1 MLQKTPRKYTK
12 PSYTKNYLR
21 DYPRL
26 DRKKDGTEND
36 IRIVGITNWRD
47 VARERME
54 ERN

>member
-1 MLQKTPRKYTK
+1 MIHKTPRKYTK

-21 DYPRL
+21 GGPSP
-26 DRKKDGTEND
+26 DRKKDDAEND
-36 IRIVGITNWRD
+36 IRIVGIIDWRQ